1 MMFTDGCKKIL
12 FSFVLFVAMSLPSV
26 SFAYSYA
33 AAGKEPL
40 IDGREVILQALQAND
55 YSAVE
60 TAVLGLK
67 EEFDYLLSDHN
78 VDLLTP
84 INAAIENEDGVKIEA
99 VIDHA
104 VVEEIVR
111 RLEGAQN
118 NLEDYQVAKVLV
130 VKSKLFLDLILPKLT
145 GAQRE
150 QANLAIQGVLESI
163 GNPGVFGVG
172 QAPANQE
179 QFKTEQAKL
188 LSAIQGVRQH

>member
-12 FSFVLFVAMSLPSV
+12 FSFVLFVAMSVPSV

-118 NLEDYQVAKVLV
+118 NLADYQVAKVLV
-130 VKSKLFLDLILPKLT
+130 VKSNYFSILLCL
-145 GAQRE
+145 
-150 QANLAIQGVLESI
+150 N
-163 GNPGVFGVG
+163 
-172 QAPANQE
+172 
-179 QFKTEQAKL
+179 
-188 LSAIQGVRQH
+188 